1 MAEKTKKTPKKAV
14 KKEKPEV
21 ATLPGKK
28 YMRPDEVAEYL
39 NIHRSTVYLWCDHG
53 KLEHCKLSDGVM
65 RVLTESVK
73 QLEKNGMLKAVY

>member
-1 MAEKTKKTPKKAV
+1 MQK
-14 KKEKPEV
+14 
-21 ATLPGKK
+21 LPRRK
-28 YMRPDEVAEYL
+28 YMRPNEVADYL

-73 QLEKNGMLKAVY
+73 RIEQEGFYRASQ